1 MIPLESYNTVAMIF
15 PAEKIA
21 FAFFGGG
28 EWVCLHCLLALFD
41 SGVT

>member
-1 MIPLESYNTVAMIF
+1 MIF
-15 PAEKIA
+15 AAEKKIV

-41 SGVT
+41 SAVR